1 MMKFV
6 IINHSN
12 LDISDIEPLIKSLM
26 SFSQDELGFQRPPK
40 LFLKSDIENSKN
52 ILGKTAFYDPMSHEI
67 TTFVDGRHPKD
78 ILRSISHELVHHN
91 QNCRGEFDHEVVGG
105 ENYAQ
110 EDPHL
115 RNMEKEAYLMGN
127 IIFRDWEDGHK
138 KQLRE
143 SNYYDSGYILEEKK
157 QMSTKNWKDSELNTL
172 LMEKWGYKSQVIEE
186 KKGIKNPGKYIDGER
201 AKVGLDDD
209 GDGVPDKADKDPND
223 GAVQEGE
230 HATGGDSDSVVVK
243 KGDTLSAIAKDREVT
258 VDDIMNHS
266 RNKGKIE
273 SPDKIKVG
281 QEIFIPQPGV
291 GRKAATMKE
300 QEMDMPDMPDI
311 EIPEMPDMPDMDI
324 EDLEVKA
331 PAAMAEKQDDPV
343 IAALVADDPD
353 IAALDAIGTSKG
365 WKQMGRQGRKLG
377 KIRDRAAKKID
388 NIAARDRAKDF
399 KQDRKDA
406 RRAGRARVK
415 IARSGG
421 APPVAEA
428 ARNFPHLDELGES
441 QDRLRK
447 VIREAILKK
456 LQK

>member
-1 MMKFV
+1 MKFV

-201 AKVGLDDD
+201 AKIGLDDD

-300 QEMDMPDMPDI
+300 QEMDVPDMPDI

-331 PAAMAEKQDDPV
+331 PAAMAEKQDDPF
-343 IAALVADDPD
+343 AG
-353 IAALDAIGTSKG
+353 IGTDKAF
-365 WKQMGRQGRKLG
+365 KQSARQGRKLG
-377 KIRDRAAKKID
+377 KIKDRAAKKID

-399 KQDRKDA
+399 KQDRKVA
-406 RRAGRARVK
+406 RAT
-415 IARSGG
+415 
-421 APPVAEA
+421 A
-428 ARNFPHLDELGES
+428 ARDVDVARASVKES

>member
-1 MMKFV
+1 MKFV

-201 AKVGLDDD
+201 AKIGLDDD

-300 QEMDMPDMPDI
+300 QEMDVPDMPDI

-331 PAAMAEKQDDPV
+331 PAAMAEKQDDPF
-343 IAALVADDPD
+343 AG
-353 IAALDAIGTSKG
+353 IGTDKAF
-365 WKQMGRQGRKLG
+365 KQAARQGRKLG

-406 RRAGRARVK
+406 RRAERARVK
-415 IARSGG
+415 IARNFG
-421 APPVAEA
+421 AETGRTAGPEEF
-428 ARNFPHLDELGES
+428 ARSQFDGRDEVRES

>member
-1 MMKFV
+1 MKFV

-201 AKVGLDDD
+201 AKIGLDDD

-300 QEMDMPDMPDI
+300 QEMDVPDMPDI

-331 PAAMAEKQDDPV
+331 PAAMAEKQDDPF
-343 IAALVADDPD
+343 AG
-353 IAALDAIGTSKG
+353 IGTDKAF
-365 WKQMGRQGRKLG
+365 KQAARQGRKLG

-399 KQDRKDA
+399 KQDRKVA
-406 RRAGRARVK
+406 RAT
-415 IARSGG
+415 
-421 APPVAEA
+421 A
-428 ARNFPHLDELGES
+428 ARDVDVARASVKES